1 MWAMTA
7 ASTTTAPT
15 PPHAGRRLELVIAAQ
30 RVVGAGGLRALTH
43 RAVDADAGL
52 PEGSCSSYYRTKVAL
67 LGALGEPFVCLH
79 AGSAI
84 HTFMMNHAA
93 RLGGRLDVVH
103 ARHPD
108 GQERTDAVVGEV
120 VALFE
125 RWLDEPGLV
134 VTQAELGLE
143 ALRQPEL
150 GAALAEWRAGLVDV
164 VAEIAAGSGKECS
177 RGRADGL
184 VAALE
189 GILLGGL
196 THAAGDGPARA
207 ERAAYL
213 TDAVLLVL
221 TPLA

>member
-67 LGALGEPFVCLH
+67 LGALTEHIGHQLRVSVLD
-79 AGSAI
+79 
-84 HTFMMNHAA
+84 
-93 RLGGRLDVVH
+93 LGRCLDVVH

-196 THAAGDGPARA
+196 THGAGDGPARA

>member
-1 MWAMTA
+1 M
-7 ASTTTAPT
+7 
-15 PPHAGRRLELVIAAQ
+15 
-30 RVVGAGGLRALTH
+30 
-43 RAVDADAGL
+43 
-52 PEGSCSSYYRTKVAL
+52 
-67 LGALGEPFVCLH
+67 
-79 AGSAI
+79 
-84 HTFMMNHAA
+84 
-93 RLGGRLDVVH
+93 VH

>member
-15 PPHAGRRLELVIAAQ
+15 PPHAGRRLELVISAQ

-67 LGALGEPFVCLH
+67 LGALTEHIGHQLRVSVLD
-79 AGSAI
+79 
-84 HTFMMNHAA
+84 
-93 RLGGRLDVVH
+93 LGGRLDVVH

-189 GILLGGL
+189 GILLAGL
-196 THAAGDGPARA
+196 THAAEDGPARA